1 MNNSFIKWAGGK
13 TWLLNLRQDIFPS
26 EYNQYFEPFIGGGS
40 VFFHLQPQR
49 AILSDVNEELIET
62 YTALRDEAELV
73 IHQLE
78 IHQHNNSK
86 EYYYRIRDYEPRT
99 PVEKAARM
107 IYLNKTCFNGIY
119 RVNKAG
125 KFNVPYGTERELN
138 FDKEKLRRCS
148 ELLMNANIYCQDFQ
162 ETIDL
167 SQNGDFIFCDPPYA
181 VIDENNRFIGYNAEQ
196 FKWEDQE
203 RLAMSLLQAKN
214 RGVLIMMTNV
224 DHPRVRRLYEQDRGF
239 QLQTAERMCII
250 SGKREGRKRYKELIV
265 TANY

>member
-1 MNNSFIKWAGGK
+1 M
-13 TWLLNLRQDIFPS
+13 
-26 EYNQYFEPFIGGGS
+26 
-40 VFFHLQPQR
+40 
-49 AILSDVNEELIET
+49 
-62 YTALRDEAELV
+62 
-73 IHQLE
+73 
-78 IHQHNNSK
+78 
-86 EYYYRIRDYEPRT
+86 
-99 PVEKAARM
+99 EKAARM

-138 FDKEKLRRCS
+138 FDEEKLRRCS

-162 ETIDL
+162 ETVDL
-167 SQNGDFIFCDPPYA
+167 AQNGDFIFCDPPYA

-224 DHPRVRRLYEQDRGF
+224 DHPRVRNLYDQDMGF
-239 QLQTAERMCII
+239 QLHTVERMCII
-250 SGKREGRKRYKELIV
+250 SGKREGRKIYKELIV